1 MIFEPALFLTMPQK
15 LRRMENIVTID
26 TFNYITDLKHSME
39 LHVKK
44 IYEIPFSEIS
54 AVLSCFSERP

>member
-1 MIFEPALFLTMPQK
+1 MPQK

-26 TFNYITDLKHSME
+26 ASSYITDLKHSME
-39 LHVKK
+39 LHVRK
-44 IYEIPFSEIS
+44 ICEIPFSENS